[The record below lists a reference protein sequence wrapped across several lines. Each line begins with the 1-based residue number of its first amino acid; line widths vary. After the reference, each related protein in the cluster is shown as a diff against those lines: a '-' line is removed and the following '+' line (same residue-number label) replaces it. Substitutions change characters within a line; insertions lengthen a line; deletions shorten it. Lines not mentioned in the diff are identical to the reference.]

1 MRWQGWAQR
10 LALAPLLAL
19 VVLLTG
25 CAFAPTPTSAP
36 GLRAEQSA
44 WNGRLALQIEEQ
56 AGQTAQSFSA
66 AFELQGTAAQGDLTL
81 ISPLGNVL
89 ARLDW
94 TPGHARLESGGS
106 TQESTSL
113 DALLAQITGTAL
125 PVRALFDWLRGVHA
139 TASGW
144 QADLSDLDQGRLEAT
159 RHTPTPRAT
168 LRIAFE
174 P

>member
-1 MRWQGWAQR
+1 MRWQCWAQR
-10 LALAPLLAL
+10 LALVPLLAL
-19 VVLLTG
+19 AVLLAG
-25 CAFAPTPTSAP
+25 CALAPTPTNTPA
-36 GLRAEQSA
+36 LRAEQSA

-56 AGQTAQSFSA
+56 TGQAAQSFSA

-94 TPGHARLESGGS
+94 APGHARLESGGN

-113 DALLAQITGTAL
+113 DVLLVQMTGTAL
-125 PVRALFDWLRGVHA
+125 PVRALFDWLRGVRT

-144 QADLSDLDQGRLEAT
+144 QANLSDIDQGRLEAT
-159 RHTPTPRAT
+159 RHTPTPRT
-168 LRIAFE
+168 ILRIVFE

>member
-25 CAFAPTPTSAP
+25 CALAPTPTSAP

-94 TPGHARLESGGS
+94 TPGHARRHAHRAELRARRAPAGDRGHRSRAELSG
-106 TQESTSL
+106 
-113 DALLAQITGTAL
+113 
-125 PVRALFDWLRGVHA
+125 RALQAAGDGDRFAALHLAADAGSCA
-139 TASGW
+139 
-144 QADLSDLDQGRLEAT
+144 ADLR
-159 RHTPTPRAT
+159 
-168 LRIAFE
+168 
-174 P
+174 